1 MLETTA
7 ENLDPSFGAI
17 IDNSELE
24 ALRINSTATPPA
36 DLNFQI
42 SEWLDKKKSAFR
54 RVPAKQVLAVKQG
67 TIFVVSFGTWD
78 LWKLAEQDLD
88 TATTSAARIVD
99 KLFAHLSNLAE
110 KWSPKDTKII
120 LSLPVD
126 VTFLPAFKGR
136 EGVVQKDAVMLAE
149 HWHSLVRGH
158 AEQWQ
163 HGSLFLLD
171 TNSFLIDQVRERQ
184 LWVGGLIERDEFEE
198 NGMAWE
204 DVSKPCV
211 DPAQDS
217 LRQKNCSDPG
227 MFLFW

>member
-7 ENLDPSFGAI
+7 ESSDPFFGAI

-24 ALRINSTATPPA
+24 ALRINDTASQPA
-36 DLNFQI
+36 DLDSQI
-42 SEWLDKKKSAFR
+42 SEWLDKTKGAFR
-54 RVPAKQVLAVKQG
+54 RVPARQVSAVRQG

-88 TATTSAARIVD
+88 TATTSAGRIVD

-110 KWSPKDTKII
+110 QWSPNDTKII

-126 VTFLPAFKGR
+126 VTFLPAFR
-136 EGVVQKDAVMLAE
+136 ERKGVVQKDAVILAE
-149 HWHSLVRGH
+149 HWHNLVRNH

-184 LWVGGLIERDEFEE
+184 LWVGGLIERDEFEK
-198 NGMAWE
+198 NGVAWE
-204 DVSKPCV
+204 NVSEPCV
-211 DPAQDS
+211 DPTGNS
-217 LRQKNCSDPG
+217 LKQKNCSDPER
-227 MFLFW
+227 FLFW